1 MVGSK
6 QKKRISQGLSSYLE
20 FGTGMSFQLRNRLAT
35 IQKDF
40 NLYTEGEKALQDSV
54 MGGVNVSALEFESN
68 VVDTPPINSRAGLF
82 IYVNALV
89 RSRNIPPLPIT
100 RF

>member
-1 MVGSK
+1 
-6 QKKRISQGLSSYLE
+6 
-20 FGTGMSFQLRNRLAT
+20 MSFPLRNRLST
-35 IQKDF
+35 VQKDF
-40 NLYTEGEKALQDSV
+40 NLYMEGEKALEDSM

-89 RSRNIPPLPIT
+89 RFHTTSQPPNAH
-100 RF
+100 F